1 MIKMMFAV
9 SASGWL
15 LLSVPAS
22 ADQVADCIKDLS
34 VKGLEARLECLEAAI
49 KTDEGRISDDLTLI
63 MHERRRIDDLEGD
76 VQAQRKDIDMLNR
89 GLDTANHAIE
99 DLKAQLNGALVSG
112 GSYVIKGGDFCL
124 SLSASAAT
132 QNCAAAAD
140 ADKPR
145 ITISK

>member
-1 MIKMMFAV
+1 MAPDSASVPGVRHSGSVAMIKMMFAV

-99 DLKAQLNGALVSG
+99 DL
-112 GSYVIKGGDFCL
+112 
-124 SLSASAAT
+124 
-132 QNCAAAAD
+132 
-140 ADKPR
+140 
-145 ITISK
+145 